1 MAHNYTVVRYSV
13 GDAGL
18 EDNRALIA
26 GVFEELARARPDALR
41 YLVLELEGGEF
52 IHLVGTPDGDDASP
66 LPRLAAFRAF
76 TKDHAD
82 RRSSPLAR
90 SAATILGDY
99 LMLGAPR
106 EGDSP
111 MPSMHSRCP
120 KPGDSRP

>member
-1 MAHNYTVVRYSV
+1 MAYNYTVVRYGV

-26 GVFEELARARPDALR
+26 GVFEELGRARPDALR

-90 SAATILGDY
+90 SAATVLGDY
-99 LMLGAPR
+99 HMLGAPQK
-106 EGDSP
+106 GD
-111 MPSMHSRCP
+111 
-120 KPGDSRP
+120 